1 MPGTSKRN
9 AAGGGRSGRREGG
22 RREGARPA
30 KRGSTGRG
38 DRKQAHRIGWSRRIG
53 AALALVLLIGAGIAF
68 ASGALDRATGIGD
81 GTARETLPPP
91 PAPTLIAMDPAL
103 TRLAAVD
110 VSGTLPANLRRG
122 TEYQLRIF
130 VNDRLARERGL
141 PNELNFTISD
151 VPLAEGANEI
161 TAALV
166 ADGSEGEQSAPVT
179 IARDSTPP
187 AIRITTPDEGA
198 TVYGP
203 TETLRGRTQAGA
215 SLVVAAVRSGE
226 EVTATVAEDGR
237 FEALLPLHMG
247 ENVFALHSEDLAG
260 NQASTRLVVTRAL
273 SLASISLTVSVTQ
286 VAVSD
291 LPSTVDIVA
300 HVRDELGRASDGA
313 QVTFSLSPPNRGTT
327 TYRAT
332 TAQGDAGWPGM
343 VVAGD
348 TRAVGTWLVTV
359 LVTLSSGEELRG
371 DATFSVL

>member
-1 MPGTSKRN
+1 M
-9 AAGGGRSGRREGG
+9 
-22 RREGARPA
+22 
-30 KRGSTGRG
+30 
-38 DRKQAHRIGWSRRIG
+38 
-53 AALALVLLIGAGIAF
+53 ALALVLLIGAGIAL
-68 ASGALDRATGIGD
+68 ASGALDGRITTED
-81 GTARETLPPP
+81 GASRGTSPPP
-91 PAPTLIAMDPAL
+91 PAPTLIAPDPAL
-103 TRLAAVD
+103 TRLATID
-110 VSGTLPANLRRG
+110 ISGTLPADLRRG

-141 PNELNFTISD
+141 PDELNFTISD

-161 TAALV
+161 RAALV
-166 ADGSEGEQSAPVT
+166 GDGSEGERSPPVT

-187 AIRITTPDEGA
+187 AIRITRPDEGA
-198 TVYGP
+198 TVYGA

-215 SLVVAAVRSGE
+215 SLEVAAVRSGE
-226 EVTATVAEDGR
+226 EVTATVSDDGR

-247 ENVFALHSEDLAG
+247 ENVFALHSADPAG

-273 SLASISLTVSVTQ
+273 SLASISLSVSVTEL
-286 VAVSD
+286 AVSD

-313 QVTFSLSPPNRGTT
+313 EVTFSLSPPNRGTT

-332 TAQGDAGWPGM
+332 TAQGEAIWPGM

-348 TRAVGTWLVTV
+348 TRAVGTWLMTV